1 MIEITSQS
9 ALTFLL
15 PVSLAIVSYVVFRSK
30 KLPAPYPPGP
40 PPKPIIGNAF
50 DIPFKKPWV
59 KYMQLGKQFNSG
71 IIHLSVMNT
80 HIVVLHAI
88 EDITELLER
97 RSAKYS
103 SRMPSPIFPL
113 VGMENFTPFLLYG
126 DALRKQRRI
135 LDEGMKKD
143 MIPSY
148 HHIQGEK
155 VHLFLDQ
162 LLRDPTEIKE
172 HCISITMG
180 MAFGYDLVPGHKDQ
194 YVELADFVIDTTQG
208 LILPGRT
215 LIPVFP
221 FLKHIPTWF
230 PGAFTQRLCARV
242 KKASVEYRNRPFE
255 FVKTNMATGSSK
267 HCVLQQLIENHT
279 DDSGFC
285 KDEETIKNAMAGLY
299 IGGVDTMPTTKIDFI
314 LAMTLHPDAQKK
326 AHEEIDCVIGK
337 DRLPTLDDRSSL
349 PYVEAVYR
357 EVLRWRPVTPFGF
370 PHSTDEDDIYKGLYI
385 PKGAIVMP
393 NIWAITRNEERYPE
407 PELFRPERYFTEEGT
422 LNKDTVTSYAFGFG
436 RRHLADTAMWL
447 MMASVLATF
456 NVSKARDE
464 HGNEIDVD
472 DQAFTDTLA
481 MHPLPFKCSITSRSQ
496 QAESLVREAAFAANC
511 QI

>member
-1 MIEITSQS
+1 
-9 ALTFLL
+9 
-15 PVSLAIVSYVVFRSK
+15 
-30 KLPAPYPPGP
+30 
-40 PPKPIIGNAF
+40 
-50 DIPFKKPWV
+50 
-59 KYMQLGKQFNSG
+59 MQLGKQFNSD
-71 IIHLSVMNT
+71 IVHLSVMNT
-80 HIVVLHAI
+80 HIVVLHAM

-97 RSAKYS
+97 RSTKYS

-113 VGMENFTPFLLYG
+113 VGMENFTPFLSYG

-172 HCISITMG
+172 HCKTLGISITMG
-180 MAFGYDLVPGHKDQ
+180 VAFGYDLVPGQKDQ

-208 LILPGRT
+208 LVLPGRT
-215 LIPVFP
+215 LIPVLP

-255 FVKTNMATGSSK
+255 FVKTNMAAGLSK

-279 DDSGFC
+279 DDNGFC

-299 IGGVDTMPTTKIDFI
+299 IG
-314 LAMTLHPDAQKK
+314 
-326 AHEEIDCVIGK
+326 
-337 DRLPTLDDRSSL
+337 RLPFHPLGQSVLMPIHRRSR
-349 PYVEAVYR
+349 YAVYR

-385 PKGAIVMP
+385 PKGMIYSPMDR
-393 NIWAITRNEERYPE
+393 AITRNEERYPE
-407 PELFRPERYFTEEGT
+407 PELFRPERYFTKEGT

-436 RRHLADTAMWL
+436 RRVCPGRHLADTAMWL
-447 MMASVLATF
+447 MMASVLTTF
-456 NVSKARDE
+456 NISKARDE

-496 QAESLVREAAFAANC
+496 QAESLVREAAFAANL